1 MAEEGWTQ
9 GNCQAAPG
17 FPSLL
22 ISALENLGVTE
33 PPRYY
38 SREYEHHGT
47 LRCRVILVVA
57 RSDRYPDILSW
68 RVTATGFRHQ
78 DTYPLAVRK
87 ALRYLCRIFERHLT
101 PTPMRFFPPAIR
113 TPVWEARMRS
123 LERRRHEEVLLYQVA
138 TYLASLDQLFDEQA
152 NLLRE
157 QTHRAEQAEL
167 ALRLQQIRAVQ
178 AEARAAAAVSSE
190 AVAQESLRQ
199 ARDQRMLEWT
209 RSGTPVPAIGEDHV
223 LLGTPVFGWGP
234 LVGNPLAPPENP
246 GRSTAAA
253 ARGATAQPQ
262 ENGDLEDGEPGP
274 LISPENASSFPR
286 EEPTQANESA

>member
-9 GNCQAAPG
+9 GDCQAAPG

-22 ISALENLGVTE
+22 INALESLGVTE
-33 PPRYY
+33 RPRYY

-87 ALRYLCRIFERHLT
+87 ALRYLCRIFEGHLT

-157 QTHRAEQAEL
+157 QIHRAEQAEL
-167 ALRLQQIRAVQ
+167 AVRLQQRVRAPRHSPLQ
-178 AEARAAAAVSSE
+178 GDPSR
-190 AVAQESLRQ
+190 RQ
-199 ARDQRMLEWT
+199 K
-209 RSGTPVPAIGEDHV
+209 
-223 LLGTPVFGWGP
+223 
-234 LVGNPLAPPENP
+234 
-246 GRSTAAA
+246 
-253 ARGATAQPQ
+253 
-262 ENGDLEDGEPGP
+262 
-274 LISPENASSFPR
+274 
-286 EEPTQANESA
+286 